1 MPKVKTTTI
10 SFEEFTDDQ
19 FIKPS
24 NHYVKN
30 AMGDFT
36 FFHSRDRATC
46 QQACD
51 EMYGAGQYKVNASK
65 MGKSPESQSAVGRI
79 NSKSRAGSRPV
90 K

>member
-1 MPKVKTTTI
+1 MSKCKTTVI
-10 SFEEFTDDQ
+10 SYSEFIDDD
-19 FIKPS
+19 FKKPS
-24 NHYVKN
+24 NHYIKN

-51 EMYGAGQYKVNASK
+51 EMYGVGQYKVNASK